1 MLTVR
6 DGREV
11 VVCPWKDALCPYC
24 IVCFSREEGRGRKA
38 SEVLRGE
45 LGKIKRGGWEGA
57 PV

>member
-38 SEVLRGE
+38 SEVLRE
-45 LGKIKRGGWEGA
+45 
-57 PV
+57 